1 MKTKHI
7 LIILAILS
15 IQLVAEKFNFDGMR
29 YRGET
34 VKEYNITEKGSLVM
48 ENIRGDIKII
58 GEARNNIQVSER
70 YSINAYSESDAEK
83 IFRDYRAKYI
93 LKGNTLIIEGED
105 NSKRYQSDFTIQI
118 PSNFNL
124 DISAS
129 GGDIVIETVT
139 GIIESRT
146 SGGDIDILEINGTIT
161 INTSGGDINI
171 REANADINAVT
182 SGGDVTLSRISG
194 KLYSKTSG
202 GDISVINLSGDGE
215 VRTSGGD
222 VYISQIKGK
231 YFEGSTSGG
240 DIGADNIDTEI
251 NLRTSGGDISVGKTS
266 SHARLHTSGGSIEID
281 EVGGNLDASTSGGDI
296 EVDRVDGYCI
306 LSTSGGN
313 IEIEFARDNVRAST
327 SGGDIYLST
336 VYGAVYAHTSGGDI
350 EMRKEIVKSIK
361 DNTIDL
367 STSGGDVFLSLPD
380 NIKADVFAQITVY
393 NKWDDSEIRS
403 DFPLDI
409 SKEKRGS
416 KLIITGQGRINGGGE
431 DIVLKTSGGDIK
443 IDRLIQ

>member
-1 MKTKHI
+1 MKSKHI
-7 LIILAILS
+7 LIILAFFS
-15 IQLVAEKFNFDGMR
+15 IQVMAEKFNFDGMR

-34 VKEYNITEKGSLVM
+34 VKEYNIAEKGSLVM
-48 ENIRGDIKII
+48 ENIHGDIKII

-83 IFRDYRAKYI
+83 ILRDYRAKYI
-93 LKGNTLIIEGED
+93 LKGNTLVIEGED
-105 NSKRYQSDFTIQI
+105 NSKRYQSGFTIQI

-124 DISAS
+124 DINAS

-139 GIIESRT
+139 GVIESHT
-146 SGGDIDILEINGTIT
+146 SGGDIDIVEINGKLTLH
-161 INTSGGDINI
+161 TSGGDINI
-171 REANADINAVT
+171 READADINAVT
-182 SGGDVTLSRISG
+182 SGGDVTLSQISG

-202 GDISVINLSGDGE
+202 GDISVKDLIGDGK

-240 DIGADNIDTEI
+240 DIGANNIDTEI
-251 NLRTSGGDISVGKTS
+251 NLSTSGGDISVGKTS
-266 SHARLHTSGGSIEID
+266 SHVRLHTSGGDIEID

-296 EVDRVDGYCI
+296 EVDRVDGHCV

-336 VYGAVYAHTSGGDI
+336 VYGAVHAHTSGGDI
-350 EMRKEIVKSIK
+350 EMRKEIVKSIN

-367 STSGGDVFLSLPD
+367 STSGGDVSLSLPD

-431 DIVLKTSGGDIK
+431 DITLKTSGGDIT